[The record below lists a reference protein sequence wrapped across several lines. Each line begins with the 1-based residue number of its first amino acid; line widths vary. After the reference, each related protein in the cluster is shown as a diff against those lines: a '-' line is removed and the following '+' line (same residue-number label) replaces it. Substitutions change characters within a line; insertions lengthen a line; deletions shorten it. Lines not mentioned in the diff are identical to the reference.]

1 MENAIF
7 NKPVKWRDTLT
18 RLLWVNLVFLMLA
31 MIANALLERW
41 PLFIAHTLT
50 FIALTLILF
59 STYKFKIE
67 PIQQAYLAVMWV
79 YFFSFFWVGDAQTY
93 DLLWLT
99 LFPAMAA
106 FILEKE
112 HQLLGWH
119 LSFIFGLI
127 GIMILTIIAPNH
139 LDYTPLIVSN
149 LIFATSF
156 ISFIAW
162 FNFRFKRQL
171 QKAQLGFQKQLESRV
186 TQATN
191 TISKL
196 NEQLEASQRDV
207 VLRLGEIC
215 EVRSKETGQHVQ
227 RVSEYSRYLA
237 ELAGLDEKQVDI
249 IHDAAPLHDV
259 GKVAIEDAILNKP
272 GKYNEYEYSIM
283 RQHAQIGYDLLS
295 TSKQPL
301 LQVAAIIAR
310 DHHEWWNGQG
320 YPNQTSGEQIHI
332 YGRIVAIA
340 DVFDALSFERVY
352 KPAWEDERIRD
363 FFKQQR
369 GVQFDPALS
378 ELFLQH
384 FDRFTVLRNQYR

>member
-1 MENAIF
+1 MEQAVF

-18 RLLWVNLVFLMLA
+18 RLLWVNLIFLMLA
-31 MIANALLERW
+31 MIANSLLERW
-41 PLFIAHTLT
+41 SLFSAHALT
-50 FIALTLILF
+50 FLALSVILF
-59 STYKFKIE
+59 STYRFKVE
-67 PIQQAYLAVMWV
+67 PIQQAYLAVMWC

-93 DLLWLT
+93 DVLWLT

-127 GIMILTIIAPNH
+127 GILIITIMAPNH
-139 LDYTPLIVSN
+139 LDYTPLIISN

-156 ISFIAW
+156 ISLIAW

-171 QKAQLGFQKQLESRV
+171 QKAQMDFQKQLETRV
-186 TQATN
+186 SQATN

-237 ELAGLDEKQVDI
+237 ELAGLDAQQVDV

-283 RQHAQIGYDLLS
+283 RQHAQIGYELLS

-301 LQVAAIIAR
+301 LQAAAIIAR

-320 YPNQTSGEQIHI
+320 YPNQKTGEQIHI

-340 DVFDALSFERVY
+340 DVFDALSFERIY
-352 KPAWEDERIRD
+352 KPAWEDKRIYD
-363 FFKQQR
+363 FFEQQQ
-369 GVQFDPALS
+369 GAQFDPGLS
-378 ELFLQH
+378 QLFLQN
-384 FDRFTVLRNQYR
+384 FERFTALRNQYR